1 MIGPTLETVWAP
13 HVLSIVRVVTALIF
27 MEHGTQKLLNFPP
40 NLPGRPA
47 VELFSLYGF
56 AGSLEIVGGILLV
69 LGLFTRPVAFILSG
83 EMAFAYWMGHA
94 PRSVFPILNNGD
106 ASILYCF
113 LFLYLAFAGGG
124 AWSLDQW
131 FWKRSASAGSGSSEE
146 LMSGHGQVF
155 R

>member
-1 MIGPTLETVWAP
+1 MIAMLEAVWAP
-13 HVLSIVRVVTALIF
+13 RVLSIVRAVAALIF

-40 NLPGRPA
+40 RAAGANAP
-47 VELFSLYGF
+47 ELFSLYGL

-69 LGLFTRPVAFILSG
+69 FGLFTRPVAFILSG

-94 PRSVFPILNNGD
+94 PRAMYPILNGGD

-124 AWSLDQW
+124 AWSLDRLI
-131 FWKRSASAGSGSSEE
+131 WKKG
-146 LMSGHGQVF
+146 
-155 R
+155 